1 MTPVLLPP
9 PSAPHPA
16 AVGRRADS
24 GEMLRWTLA
33 PLDGVALHFT
43 GPPRLVAP
51 LRQRFAAWPTAPDA
65 APATLDIDVAAGT
78 DPPDLRPLP
87 FPTLPAIQ
95 LSGSRLHLDG
105 PGLHGDADLGAGTAR
120 LLVGG
125 PQAPALMEYAAR
137 VLTALL
143 LDREGGLL
151 LHGAGLVR
159 DGRGLLLLG
168 PSGTGKTTAA
178 RNAAG
183 ARVLNDDLVALRPA
197 TGGGWE
203 LHATPFSNPSQVRP
217 AWGQAPLAGILRL
230 RQATPPAMGPLS
242 AGQALAELAAAVP
255 VLVADAGRLPALMTR
270 LARLAQATPCAA
282 LRLGLRPDYWPVVD
296 AWLARL

>member
-1 MTPVLLPP
+1 MTTVLKPRP
-9 PSAPHPA
+9 ATPSPTAAGPSAGPA
-16 AVGRRADS
+16 DA
-24 GEMLRWTLA
+24 RWTMAPCAGMALRFVGSARLLA
-33 PLDGVALHFT
+33 A
-43 GPPRLVAP
+43 
-51 LRQRFAAWPTAPDA
+51 LRQRFQSWPAASDA
-65 APATLDIDVAAGT
+65 APAAFEIQVTAADGVAEPGA
-78 DPPDLRPLP
+78 L
-87 FPTLPAIQ
+87 TLPAIQ
-95 LSGSRLHLDG
+95 LSGPRLSLLG
-105 PGLHGDADLGAGTAR
+105 PGLRGGVDLGAGTAR

-183 ARVLNDDLVALRPA
+183 AQVLNDDLVALRPA
-197 TGGGWE
+197 AGGWE

-230 RQATPPAMGPLS
+230 RQATPPALGPLS

-255 VLVADAGRLPALMTR
+255 VLVADAARLPAMM
-270 LARLAQATPCAA
+270 ARLAQVAQATPGAV
-282 LRLGLRPDYWPVVD
+282 LRLGPRPDYWPVVD
-296 AWLARL
+296 AWLARH

>member
-1 MTPVLLPP
+1 MTPALRPP
-9 PSAPHPA
+9 PSSSRSARRLA
-16 AVGRRADS
+16 AAGS
-24 GEMLRWTLA
+24 GEVLRWTLA
-33 PLDGVALHFT
+33 PLNGVALRFT
-43 GPPRLVAP
+43 GPARLVAP
-51 LRQRFAAWPTAPDA
+51 LRQRFATWPAAPDA
-65 APATLDIDVAAGT
+65 APATLDVRLAAGA
-78 DPPDLRPLP
+78 DPPDLRPLA
-87 FPTLPAIQ
+87 LPAIR
-95 LSGSRLHLDG
+95 LSGSRLRLEG
-105 PGLHGDADLGAGTAR
+105 PGLRGDADLRVGTAR

-183 ARVLNDDLVALRPA
+183 ARVLNDDLVGLRPA
-197 TGGGWE
+197 GGGGWD

-217 AWGQAPLAGILRL
+217 TWGQAPLAGILRL
-230 RQATPPAMGPLS
+230 RQAWPPAMDPLS
-242 AGQALAELAAAVP
+242 TGLALAELAAAVP
-255 VLVADAGRLPALMTR
+255 VLAADAARLPDLMAR
-270 LARLAQATPCAA
+270 LAQVAQATPCAV
-282 LRLGLRPDYWPVVD
+282 LRLGPRPDYWSVVD
-296 AWLARL
+296 AWLARH

>member
-1 MTPVLLPP
+1 MNTALSPL
-9 PSAPHPA
+9 PSAPLPVA
-16 AVGRRADS
+16 ADRRTDR
-24 GEMLRWTLA
+24 GLTLRWALA
-33 PLDGVALHFT
+33 PLEGVALRFT
-43 GPPRLVAP
+43 GPARLVAP
-51 LRQRFAAWPTAPDA
+51 LRQRFAAWPAAPDA
-65 APATLDIDVAAGT
+65 ATATLDIGVATGA

-87 FPTLPAIQ
+87 LPAIQ
-95 LSGSRLHLDG
+95 LSGSRLSLDG
-105 PGLHGDADLGAGTAR
+105 PGLQGDADLGAGTAR

-183 ARVLNDDLVALRPA
+183 SRVLNDDLVALLPA
-197 TGGGWE
+197 AGGGWE

-217 AWGQAPLAGILRL
+217 AWGRAPLAGILRL
-230 RQATPPAMGPLS
+230 RQATPPAIGPLS
-242 AGQALAELAAAVP
+242 AGQALGELAAAVP
-255 VLVADAGRLPALMTR
+255 VLVADAGRLPSLMTR
-270 LARLAQATPCAA
+270 LAHLAQATPCAV
-282 LRLGLRPDYWPVVD
+282 LRLGPRPDYWPVVD
-296 AWLARL
+296 AWLARP